1 MLGIAIHCEKKQ
13 GEAYFV
19 HVCVCVCVSACVHV
33 CIRSRIKVCT
43 YVCVLMVRSFLAS
56 LLYLPVYVQAIR
68 GMDESVQMVVMAAL
82 QEVRTWAHSHMIQ

>member
-19 HVCVCVCVSACVHV
+19 HVCVCVCVCVCACVHSFQDQGV
-33 CIRSRIKVCT
+33 YIC
-43 YVCVLMVRSFLAS
+43 VCVDGSFLAS